1 MRDHIFFY
9 LNGAPQR
16 ISGEAI
22 FETLSRY
29 VRNHLRATGTKI
41 AAYPKPVQYE
51 GYQRE
56 GMRHAWTTEPDE
68 SGRYHALTL
77 RRQEIDEEAWEVT
90 ADQPFPTVDEARDWA
105 ARLFAETE

>member
-1 MRDHIFFY
+1 MIDEGVNQMGRVR
-9 LNGAPQR
+9 GR
-16 ISGEAI
+16 ISAD
-22 FETLSRY
+22 SAA
-29 VRNHLRATGTKI
+29 RAPGTKI

-51 GYQRE
+51 GYLRE

>member
-1 MRDHIFFY
+1 
-9 LNGAPQR
+9 
-16 ISGEAI
+16 
-22 FETLSRY
+22 
-29 VRNHLRATGTKI
+29 
-41 AAYPKPVQYE
+41 
-51 GYQRE
+51 
-56 GMRHAWTTEPDE
+56 MRHAWTTEPDE

>member
-1 MRDHIFFY
+1 MIDETGTEMGRVR
-9 LNGAPQR
+9 GR
-16 ISGEAI
+16 IAADTPASA
-22 FETLSRY
+22 S
-29 VRNHLRATGTKI
+29 GTKI
-41 AAYPKPVQYE
+41 AAYPRPVEYQ

-77 RRQEIDEEAWEVT
+77 RRQEVDEEAWEVT
-90 ADQPFPTVDEARDWA
+90 ADQPFATLDEARDWA

>member
-1 MRDHIFFY
+1 MIDEGGNEIGRVRGRI
-9 LNGAPQR
+9 GADTAT
-16 ISGEAI
+16 S
-22 FETLSRY
+22 
-29 VRNHLRATGTKI
+29 ATGANI
-41 AAYPKPVQYE
+41 AAYPGDVEYE

-77 RRQEIDEEAWEVT
+77 RRQEFDEEAWEVT

>member
-1 MRDHIFFY
+1 MAAAWASGMIDDTGDEMGRIRGRI
-9 LNGAPQR
+9 GADTPA
-16 ISGEAI
+16 S
-22 FETLSRY
+22 
-29 VRNHLRATGTKI
+29 ATGTKI
-41 AAYPKPVQYE
+41 AAYPRPVEYE

-77 RRQEIDEEAWEVT
+77 RRQEDDEEAWEVT
-90 ADQPFPTVDEARDWA
+90 ADQPFTDMRDARDWA

>member
-1 MRDHIFFY
+1 MIDEGVNQMGRVR
-9 LNGAPQR
+9 GR
-16 ISGEAI
+16 ISAD
-22 FETLSRY
+22 SAA
-29 VRNHLRATGTKI
+29 RATGTKI

>member
-1 MRDHIFFY
+1 MSD
-9 LNGAPQR
+9 PQ
-16 ISGEAI
+16 
-22 FETLSRY
+22 
-29 VRNHLRATGTKI
+29 N
-41 AAYPKPVQYE
+41 PNPYE
-51 GYQRE
+51 SNDPADQTE
-56 GMRHAWTTEPDE
+56 RHALPPAPDE